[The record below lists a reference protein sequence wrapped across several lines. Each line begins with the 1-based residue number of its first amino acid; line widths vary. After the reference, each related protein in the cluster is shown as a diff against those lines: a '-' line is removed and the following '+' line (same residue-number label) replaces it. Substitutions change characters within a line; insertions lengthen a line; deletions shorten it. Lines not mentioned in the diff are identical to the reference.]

1 MTDLMILAM
10 LLAGPK
16 HGYQLKR
23 EAGIILGQDS
33 LHNNLVYPLLRRFM
47 DSKWVNCKTVP
58 GQRGQTRN
66 QYSLTALGRKELLS
80 RLSSFAE
87 QDARSPE
94 ASGAMDAD
102 CHVLRVRLVD
112 GGHAQVDLLFARWV
126 HVFDWDVENQK
137 AGFISIIAARRRL
150 RKRNEKLDTL
160 LTEPNKFVQLLRAR
174 HGCQERFVNPGVSF
188 GCWHKSFVAEPR
200 ARGER
205 NLVSPLGCDYVSV
218 CSFLCPNRTRI

>member
-10 LLAGPK
+10 LLPGPK

-47 DSKWVNCKTVP
+47 DNKWVNCKTVP

-87 QDARSPE
+87 QDARSAE
-94 ASGAMDAD
+94 AFRLRVGLFWLLPREVRGRIMDAREEA
-102 CHVLRVRLVD
+102 LRGRVAALTNTRQNFSLNRYADEVT
-112 GGHAQVDLLFARWV
+112 ARMRAEAESEI
-126 HVFDWDVENQK
+126 DW
-137 AGFISIIAARRRL
+137 IAHLRRL
-150 RKRNEKLDTL
+150 EKSRKDDSHE
-160 LTEPNKFVQLLRAR
+160 
-174 HGCQERFVNPGVSF
+174 
-188 GCWHKSFVAEPR
+188 
-200 ARGER
+200 
-205 NLVSPLGCDYVSV
+205 
-218 CSFLCPNRTRI
+218 